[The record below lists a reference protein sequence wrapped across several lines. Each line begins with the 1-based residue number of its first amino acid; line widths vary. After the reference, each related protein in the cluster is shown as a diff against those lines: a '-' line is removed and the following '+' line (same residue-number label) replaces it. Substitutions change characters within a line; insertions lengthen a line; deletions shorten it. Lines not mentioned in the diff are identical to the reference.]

1 MSHENQTRL
10 LMTTSGFP
18 PSSLSTKLVNALYA
32 AAALR
37 PRASMGEL
45 AALAGISR
53 ATLHRYCGTRENL
66 DSQLEQHAKNT
77 LMQIL
82 DNSGALASTEPLAAL
97 RQLIREHLAQGELIA
112 FLASRYPCAHERAA
126 RAAVLSGKARCVVL
140 QRPATGCISSGCHR
154 GAADR
159 DVLIAV
165 ARHGR
170 CPPARACAK
179 RACKDAGERVFAG
192 HCNAGTLLGARVGQQ
207 P

>member
-112 FLASRYPCAHERAA
+112 FLASRYPVHMSVQHDLRFYLERLDALFFSGQRQGVFRADVTAALLTEMFLSLLHGMVDARQRGHAPSERAKMLENA
-126 RAAVLSGKARCVVL
+126 FLQGIATRAPCWA
-140 QRPATGCISSGCHR
+140 PA
-154 GAADR
+154 
-159 DVLIAV
+159 
-165 ARHGR
+165 
-170 CPPARACAK
+170 
-179 RACKDAGERVFAG
+179 
-192 HCNAGTLLGARVGQQ
+192 
-207 P
+207 